1 MTMLTLVS
9 LGLGLVAT
17 GVLSLAIVTDFWL
30 YSSEPL
36 DFENMVMGGN
46 PSLPAEEFPPDT
58 LQGLGAD
65 FSEMNET
72 SPVGYL
78 PTSIKLHSGLWRVC
92 VYYEGEEGKFCL
104 HVLRNRSEFMTWE
117 EWRFSV

>member
-1 MTMLTLVS
+1 MLTLVS

-17 GVLSLAIVTDFWL
+17 GVLSLAIVTDYWL

-46 PSLPAEEFPPDT
+46 PSLPAEGFPPDT

-65 FSEMNET
+65 YPGMNGT
-72 SPVGYL
+72 DPMAIL

-92 VYYEGEEGKFCL
+92 VYYESDEGKLF
-104 HVLRNRSEFMTWE
+104 VLTQTVRTGGNL
-117 EWRFSV
+117 